1 MKALINFKIC
11 DNAPECSGIEVCP
24 TGAMYYD
31 EEKETIVVDDEKC
44 INCGLCEKACPIGA
58 IRVAK
63 SEEEYERIQKEI
75 EEDPRTIKDLFVD
88 RYGAAALSEFFML
101 DAKDIE
107 EKVKNTN
114 LVLVEVY
121 VPDEAECLIK
131 SIPIK
136 DITADMRKDTLF
148 YKVEATDE
156 LKVKYEIDECPSLLV
171 FKNGKYIDKVSGYYT
186 SDAKVEF
193 IDKINSIIDKGWNNE
208 KCNC

>member
-24 TGAMYYD
+24 TGAMHFD
-31 EEKETIVVDDEKC
+31 EEKETIVVDDDKC

-75 EEDPRTIKDLFVD
+75 EDDPRTIKDLFVD
-88 RYGAAALSEFFML
+88 RYGAAPLSEFFML
-101 DAKDIE
+101 DAESLD
-107 EKVKNTN
+107 EKVKGTK

-121 VPDEAECLIK
+121 VEDTIECLIK

-136 DITADMRKDTLF
+136 DITANMDKDTLF
-148 YKVEATDE
+148 YKVEATNE
-156 LKVKYEIDECPSLLV
+156 LSTKYELSEYPSLLV
-171 FKNGKYIDKVSGYYT
+171 FKEGKYVDKVSGYYT
-186 SDAKVEF
+186 SDVKSEF
-193 IDKINSIIDKGWNNE
+193 MDKINSIIDKE
-208 KCNC
+208 MV

>member
-24 TGAMYYD
+24 TGAMHFD
-31 EEKETIVVDDEKC
+31 EEKETIVVDDDKC

-88 RYGAAALSEFFML
+88 RYGAAPLSEFFML
-101 DAKDIE
+101 DANEVE
-107 EKVKNTN
+107 EKVKNTK

-121 VPDEAECLIK
+121 VEDTIECLIK

-136 DITADMRKDTLF
+136 EITANMDKDTLF

-156 LKVKYEIDECPSLLV
+156 LSAKYEISEYPSLLV
-171 FKNGKYIDKVSGYYT
+171 FKDGKYVDKVSGYYT
-186 SDAKVEF
+186 SDVKDEF
-193 IDKINSIIDKGWNNE
+193 MDKINGIINGETN
-208 KCNC
+208 